1 VTFLQSEGVQ
11 YGPQAQLSPLYTPG
25 TPLQPWAPM
34 ANGQKITHPKSAVC
48 DLIGRT
54 HSLVLES
61 QANQNKHGVLLKF
74 VLIGLLNGM
83 AAPHVVIR
91 MCPPLT
97 TKNWNIYQPLLA
109 TGIVCL
115 YRGDCILLKPGSYV
129 NN

>member
-1 VTFLQSEGVQ
+1 MQ

-25 TPLQPWAPM
+25 TPLQPWSPVTGGHDPNAPR
-34 ANGQKITHPKSAVC
+34 IPHPKTAVC

-54 HSLVLES
+54 QSFVLES

-109 TGIVCL
+109 TGTCF
-115 YRGDCILLKPGSYV
+115 LLAYII
-129 NN
+129 